1 MDDNGACVFLLNFL
15 LLFYFHLIADVN
27 LKNLYII
34 RTINPYS
41 PIFIENLYIFLDN

>member
-1 MDDNGACVFLLNFL
+1 MQLFIYYL

-34 RTINPYS
+34 RAINQYL
-41 PIFIENLYIFLDN
+41 PIFIENVYIILEILRKIA